1 MSSLPD
7 PHAGLSRSDAMKLC
21 VLGSANSIAL
31 SGSRVTVSLAA
42 LNQGFSTLTVGLLL
56 AVFAL
61 LPMLLAVPA
70 GRWIDRIGAY
80 APLVL
85 GSSFLCVGMLV
96 PGLLSGPW
104 TLLITACLMGMGGM
118 LQQVSAQSVLGRGD
132 PTDRLR
138 NYSWSS
144 LSQSSAAACG
154 PALAGLMIDHAGFSQ
169 AFLLLA
175 LSPMLALGM
184 LYRGRQALQ
193 RAAPPRTSKPAAA
206 HRIADLLA
214 VPSLRQLLAVTI
226 ILTGAWDTH
235 MFAVPIFGN
244 QIGLSATRIG
254 AILSSFAAGT
264 FAIRLVVPFLHNH
277 VHPWTLTR
285 AAMLLTVFNFLAYP
299 LFTGGYVLMG
309 MSFLLGLALGAS
321 QPGVMAMIYQ
331 ATPPGRQ
338 AEAAGLRLAVVNCS
352 QVSLPLMFG
361 LLGSAIGVGPLFWV
375 YAVCLAFGSWKYRHP
390 PVEVRHS

>member
-1 MSSLPD
+1 
-7 PHAGLSRSDAMKLC
+7 MKLC

-31 SGSRVTVSLAA
+31 SGSRVTVSLTA
-42 LNQGFSTLTVGLLL
+42 LNQQFSTLTVGLLL
-56 AVFAL
+56 AVFSF
-61 LPMLLAVPA
+61 LPLLLAVPS

-80 APLVL
+80 RPLLL
-85 GSSFLCVGMLV
+85 GSGLLCLGMLV
-96 PGLLSGPW
+96 SGVLSGPW
-104 TLLITACLMGMGGM
+104 ALLATASMMGLGGM
-118 LQQVSAQSVLGRGD
+118 LQQVASQSVLGRGD

-138 NYSWSS
+138 NYSWSA

-175 LSPMLALGM
+175 LPPLGAIWMLH
-184 LYRGRQALQ
+184 RGQ
-193 RAAPPRTSKPAAA
+193 RALKTVAPPRVSAPAAR
-206 HRIADLLA
+206 HRIADLLM

-244 QIGLSATRIG
+244 EIGLSATRIG

-338 AEAAGLRLAVVNCS
+338 AEAAGLRLACVNCS
-352 QVSLPLMFG
+352 QVSLPLLFG

-375 YAVCLAFGSWKYRHP
+375 YAVCLAIGSWKYRRP
-390 PVEVRHS
+390 PVETRHG

>member
-1 MSSLPD
+1 MSALPD
-7 PHAGLSRSDAMKLC
+7 PQTGFLNRNDALKLC
-21 VLGSANSIAL
+21 VLGSANTIAL
-31 SGSRVTVSLAA
+31 TASRVTVSLAA
-42 LNQGFSTLTVGLLL
+42 LNLGLSTLTVGLLL

-61 LPMLLAVPA
+61 LPLVLAIPS

-80 APLVL
+80 RPLVL
-85 GSSFLCVGMLV
+85 ASCALCLGMLV
-96 PGLLSGPW
+96 SACVAGPW
-104 TLLITACLMGMGGM
+104 ALLATASLMGVGGM
-118 LQQVSAQSVLGRGD
+118 LHQVSSQSLLGRGD
-132 PTDRLR
+132 HAARLR
-138 NYSWSS
+138 NYSWSA

-154 PALAGLMIDHAGFSQ
+154 PVLAGLMIDSAGFAP
-169 AFLLLA
+169 AFLLLS
-175 LSPMLALGM
+175 LSPLLALWM
-184 LYRGRQALQ
+184 LHRTRRGLRL
-193 RAAPPRTSKPAAA
+193 AAPPRKTVLAARP
-206 HRIADLLA
+206 RIAELLA

-235 MFAVPIFGN
+235 MFAVPLFGN

-264 FAIRLVVPFLHNH
+264 FAIRLVVPFLHTR

-285 AAMLLTVFNFLAYP
+285 AAMLLTVLNFLAYP

-321 QPGVMAMIYQ
+321 QPGTMAMIYQ

-338 AEAAGLRLAVVNCS
+338 AEVAGLRMACVNTS

-361 LLGSAIGVGPLFWV
+361 VLGAAIGIGPLFWV
-375 YAVCLAFGSWKYRHP
+375 YALFLGVGSWIYRRP
-390 PVEVRHS
+390 PTAL